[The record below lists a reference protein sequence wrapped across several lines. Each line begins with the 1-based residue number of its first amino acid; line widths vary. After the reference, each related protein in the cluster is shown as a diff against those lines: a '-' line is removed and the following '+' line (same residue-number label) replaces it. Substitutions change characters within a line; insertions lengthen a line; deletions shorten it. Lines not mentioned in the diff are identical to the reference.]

1 MIVSLI
7 IDDIPSK
14 YFWPPFRYQNINLW
28 VSFFVAGNEYE
39 HDDYSLS
46 DSYSIVYR
54 SLLKMGL
61 NNTPKNLRKRITFF
75 SVLFGGMVTYYL
87 WEAMLISYF
96 SSPKTSLPFDSLQ
109 GFLTH
114 SDKKVIFLECSNEII
129 YSIKNQLMIYCIV
142 IIFFWSNMWNISHHM
157 FAIIF
162 EAHAS

>member
-1 MIVSLI
+1 MVITFY
-7 IDDIPSK
+7 D
-14 YFWPPFRYQNINLW
+14 W
-28 VSFFVAGNEYE
+28 NEYE

-61 NNTPKNLRKRITFF
+61 SNTPKNLRKRIAFF

-109 GFLTH
+109 GFLSH
-114 SDKKVIFLECSNEII
+114 SDKK
-129 YSIKNQLMIYCIV
+129 LMVVKGTAYEYYFRNAANDDLVRQKIWKERMEPY
-142 IIFFWSNMWNISHHM
+142 
-157 FAIIF
+157 
-162 EAHAS
+162 